1 MFGESAASQELH
13 LVSNADAVVD
23 ASKSSFVIKLEQCCP
38 HKGQTLQLH
47 LTQHALSPV
56 TRHGHRRALNAS
68 SVLLQL
74 TISFARA
81 YNAPHTAES

>member
-47 LTQHALSPV
+47 LDA
-56 TRHGHRRALNAS
+56 TRTFTSYTPWTPASIERFVRAPAIHDL
-68 SVLLQL
+68 VRTCL
-74 TISFARA
+74 
-81 YNAPHTAES
+81 